1 MLFRSVRQMTAGGQ
15 VQTHDTAAGTQQ
27 TRVHGQ
33 VGRRAGVGLH
43 VHAPLLRVQMVSL
56 EGTGLAQ
63 LLDLVDELVT
73 TVVAVMRVTLG
84 VLVGEART
92 EALHDS
98 SGSEV
103 LFLTVC
109 WSEYLRGNHLQGLPR
124 TVLLLLDEVEEF
136 RIVFSE
142 GNASGLL
149 NDDIE

>member
-1 MLFRSVRQMTAGGQ
+1 
-15 VQTHDTAAGTQQ
+15 
-27 TRVHGQ
+27 
-33 VGRRAGVGLH
+33 
-43 VHAPLLRVQMVSL
+43 
-56 EGTGLAQ
+56 
-63 LLDLVDELVT
+63 
-73 TVVAVMRVTLG
+73 MRITLG
-84 VLVGEART
+84 VLVGEARA

-149 NDDIE
+149 NDESGNGGYNGGESGLHSRL